1 MKPFMKRTCLT
12 LSSAMLIAGLS
23 APAEAQTKFPMVTFA
38 FTSIANVTVD
48 IILAKELDKKNG
60 FAVTPVTYGTGGA
73 MWAGIAKGEAF
84 AHSIGPYQT
93 HKMRSEGV
101 PIAIYGSFEA
111 MNALV
116 VITKDPKLT
125 KFIDLKGKTFAATTA
140 FTEFEYLEIYAR
152 KLGFNLRKDV
162 NIVDATTATAQ
173 AQLAADRVDAIMAWE
188 PSSTMILGQIPG
200 SRVVV
205 RGDEVWNTVAGNPG
219 WELLLF
225 ADTEHVKKNPG
236 ILPRLVK
243 LYQDFGEFV
252 NNNPDEA
259 DEIVTSNKYI
269 TKNLPKG
276 TISQA
281 VRAKRLVFD
290 VRPSWDPEVNKQI
303 WQMMQIGV
311 ESGHIPSLPT
321 KEAVVGPDSPK

>member
-1 MKPFMKRTCLT
+1 MKFKTQACLA
-12 LSSAMLIAGLS
+12 LGVAALLAGLS
-23 APAEAQTKFPMVTFA
+23 TPASAQTKFPMVTFS

-48 IILAKELDKKNG
+48 IILAKQLDKKNG
-60 FAVTPVTYGTGGA
+60 FEVTPVTYGTGGA

-84 AHSIGPYQT
+84 AHTIGPYQT

-101 PIAIYGSFEA
+101 PIAIYGTFEA
-111 MNALV
+111 MNSLV
-116 VITKDPKLT
+116 VITKDANLK
-125 KFIDLKGKTFAATTA
+125 KFADLKGKTFAATTA

-162 NIVDATTATAQ
+162 QVIDATTALAQ
-173 AQLAADRVDAIMAWE
+173 AQLAADRADAILAWE
-188 PSSTMILGQIPG
+188 PSSTMILNQVPNA
-200 SRVVV
+200 RVIL

-219 WELLLF
+219 WQLLLF
-225 ADTEHVKKNPG
+225 ADTEYVKKNPG

-243 LYQDFGEFV
+243 LYQDFGDFV

-276 TISQA
+276 TISTA
-281 VRAKRLVFD
+281 VRAKRLLMD
-290 VRPSWDPEVNKQI
+290 VKPSWEPAVNKQI
-303 WQMMQIGV
+303 WQMMEIGV
-311 ESGHIPSLPT
+311 ESGHIPNLPA
-321 KEAVVGPDSPK
+321 KEAVVSADSPK